1 VLPRPRCAVFLAL
14 TLRVLRDAL
23 CPRPAFGGQVSSED
37 LHSHFQQWGQVLHG
51 VVWLLARAGAS
62 RALQAT
68 RLLAVCARVL
78 HVCSCACT
86 PLLQIE
92 DARVIMDRENPFRSR
107 GFGFVTFARPEDAE
121 TAIKNNHDK
130 EWQVLCV
137 LFCGG
142 RGGSKETCA
151 LKPARATGLWKGC

>member
-1 VLPRPRCAVFLAL
+1 LVWCGCSRGRAHHE
-14 TLRVLRDAL
+14 L
-23 CPRPAFGGQVSSED
+23 C
-37 LHSHFQQWGQVLHG
+37 
-51 VVWLLARAGAS
+51 LLQ
-62 RALQAT
+62 QAT

-137 LFCGG
+137 LFCGEC
-142 RGGSKETCA
+142 GGSKETCA